1 MAVLLILASV
11 YVLTGSVS
19 NGQLFNMTDDAD
31 HDSQNQTGSYAN
43 LYHLKKRLW
52 WLAYYLSHYT
62 LHWKVHVSRT

>member
-19 NGQLFNMTDDAD
+19 NGQVFNMTDDAD

-43 LYHLKKRLW
+43 LYHLKED
-52 WLAYYLSHYT
+52 YGG
-62 LHWKVHVSRT
+62 